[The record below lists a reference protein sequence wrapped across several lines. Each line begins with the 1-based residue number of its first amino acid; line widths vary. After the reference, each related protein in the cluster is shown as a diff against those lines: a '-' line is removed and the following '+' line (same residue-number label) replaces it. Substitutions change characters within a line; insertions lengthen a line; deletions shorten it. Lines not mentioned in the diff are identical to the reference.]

1 MALKTQVVKEGD
13 WGVKVYDDDTPLF
26 LLDADTAIRLGL
38 QMLLCGQDA
47 IVSKALEMVCIDKRI
62 PADTFHEMW
71 QQIQMYTAILN
82 TEQKDIGNDP
92 SD

>member
-1 MALKTQVVKEGD
+1 MTLKTQVVKEGD
-13 WGVKVYDDDTPLF
+13 WGVKVFEGDTPLF

-47 IVSKALEMVCIDKRI
+47 IASKALEMACLDRNL
-62 PADTFHEMW
+62 PQDTFMDMW
-71 QQIQMYTAILN
+71 KQIQMYVAILN